1 MKLTQNKPGYLG
13 KTGAKKQKNKDIQ
26 EFQHLWEKAQK
37 ELSKKAKTTEDK
49 LFLDFLTNNYLD
61 SKTGLIT
68 NKQTKES
75 SSVAC

>member
-1 MKLTQNKPGYLG
+1 MTQNKPTYLG
-13 KTGAKKQKNKDIQ
+13 ESSAKKDIQ

-49 LFLDFLTNNYLD
+49 LFADFLANNYLD

-68 NKQTKES
+68 NKQHKES
-75 SSVAC
+75 SSVSC